1 MTDLRI
7 MFMGTPDIARTTL
20 DTLLK
25 DGHNIVAVV
34 TREDKPRGRGNVMTP
49 TPVKMLATEHGIPTY
64 TPSTLSD
71 DGFMAIL
78 DEYKPELIVVVAY
91 GKILPARVLDY
102 PKHGCINLHVSL
114 LPAYR
119 GAAPIQRA
127 IMEGERVTGV
137 SVMYM
142 DVGLD
147 TGDVIDTY
155 EIPISITDTSEDIHD
170 RAALDG
176 SRLLS
181 EVIVRIGEG
190 RAERTPQD
198 HTKATYAAKIER
210 EDAKID
216 FNMNAALAQ
225 CRIRGVTPFP
235 GAFCMHG
242 GRMLKITACLP
253 LDKTSGAVPGTVI
266 DVSGVGEGYIDV
278 AFAEGTLR
286 ITRLKPEGKG
296 VMSAGDF
303 VRGRKI
309 EKGEILA

>member
-1 MTDLRI
+1 
-7 MFMGTPDIARTTL
+7 MGTPDIARTTL
-20 DTLLK
+20 ETLIN
-25 DGHNIVAVV
+25 DGHDIVAVV

-49 TPVKMLATEHGIPTY
+49 TPVKMLSVEHGIPTY

-71 DGFMAIL
+71 DAFMAVL
-78 DEYKPELIVVVAY
+78 DMHKPDLIVVVAY
-91 GKILPARVLDY
+91 GKILPKKVLDY

-127 IMEGERVTGV
+127 IMNGDKLTGV

-155 EIPISITDTSEDIHD
+155 EIPISLTDTSEDIHD
-170 RAALDG
+170 RAATDG
-176 SRLLS
+176 SKLLS
-181 EVIVRIGEG
+181 DVIVRIGEG
-190 RAERTPQD
+190 RATRTPQD
-198 HTKATYAAKIER
+198 HEKATYAAKIER

-216 FNMNAALAQ
+216 FNMNASLAQ

-235 GAFCMHG
+235 GAFCMHRG
-242 GRMLKITACLP
+242 KMLKVVECIP
-253 LDKTSGAVPGTVI
+253 LDSKTNATPGTVL
-266 DVSGVGEGYIDV
+266 DVSGNGDGCIDV
-278 AFAEGTLR
+278 AFVEGVLR
-286 ITRLKPEGKG
+286 ITRIKPEGKG